1 MSNGDRVSAMRA
13 DSETIPPPESFIE
26 QANVTDES
34 IYEEWDANWPECWE
48 RAASFLDWMTEY
60 DTVLDADGP
69 SFRWFSG
76 GQLNA
81 SYNCVDRHLS
91 ERSTQDALHWEG
103 VGGETRTY
111 TYLDL
116 YHAVNECAAA
126 LRSLGV
132 EEDDVVTLYL
142 PMIPELPI
150 AMLACA
156 RIGAPHNIVFA
167 DFSAD
172 VLASRIERTDS
183 AYLITADGYYRS
195 ADAVDLKSTAD
206 NARIT
211 VDREMTVVVVDRLG
225 SEPHLGQGYY
235 SYDDLLAEHA
245 GREVEPVVRDASSPL
260 FRIYTSG
267 TTGEPKAVE
276 HTTGGYLAHIAW
288 TSHAVLDIKPEDTY
302 WCAADISW
310 ITGHSYVVYG
320 PLALGTTSVMYEG
333 LPERSGRDRVWDV
346 IERNEVDILYT
357 SPTTVRTFMKRGSE
371 RPAQYDLSSL
381 RLLGTVGEP
390 IDPRTWM
397 WYYTH
402 VGNENCPVVDTWWQ
416 TETGAVL
423 LSTLPGIDPMTPGT
437 VGRALPGIDA
447 YVVDATGTATETD
460 ETGYLTV
467 AKPWP
472 GMPSSLATH
481 QGWATNHVDCGT
493 GWQDSSE
500 NSGAGWQYISEDSAV
515 VNADEK
521 TTILG
526 RVDDVITIAGHRLGT
541 TEIERAICEVEG
553 VAETAVVTGEIEEI
567 HAYVS
572 PERRHHD
579 STLRERVGTAIETV
593 VGSVEIPTE
602 IIVTPSLPKTR
613 SGKIM
618 RRLLKSMAN
627 DEEIGDISALR
638 NPELVGALQSAT
650 SND

>member
-1 MSNGDRVSAMRA
+1 MSNGDRERAMR
-13 DSETIPPPESFIE
+13 DNGETIPPPESFIE

-34 IYEEWDANWPECWE
+34 IYEEFDADWPECWE
-48 RAASFLDWMTEY
+48 RAAGFLDWTTEY
-60 DTVLDADGP
+60 DTVLDGDGP
-69 SFRWFSG
+69 PFRWFSG
-76 GQLNA
+76 GELNA

-91 ERSTQDALHWEG
+91 ERGDQNALHWEG

-116 YHAVNECAAA
+116 HHAVNECASA

-142 PMIPELPI
+142 PMVPELPI

-172 VLASRIERTDS
+172 VLAARIERTDS

-195 ADAVDLKSTAD
+195 SDAVNLKNTAD
-206 NARIT
+206 NARIA

-225 SEPHLGQGYY
+225 SDPHLGRECY

-245 GREVEPVVRDASSPL
+245 GSEVEPVVRAASDPL
-260 FRIYTSG
+260 FRISTSG
-267 TTGEPKAVE
+267 TTGQPKAVE
-276 HTTGGYLAHIAW
+276 HTTGGYLAHTAW

-320 PLALGTTSVMYEG
+320 PLALGTTSIMYEG

-357 SPTTVRTFMKRGSE
+357 SPTTIRTFMKQGTE
-371 RPAQYDLSSL
+371 HPAQYDLSSL

-416 TETGAVL
+416 TETGAIL
-423 LSTLPGIDPMTPGT
+423 LSTLPGIDSMTPGA
-437 VGRALPGIDA
+437 VGRSLPGIDA
-447 YVVDATGTATETD
+447 RVVDATGTATQTD
-460 ETGYLTV
+460 ETGFLTIT
-467 AKPWP
+467 KPWP
-472 GMPSSLATH
+472 GMPISLATH
-481 QGWATNHVDCGT
+481 QDWATDH
-493 GWQDSSE
+493 
-500 NSGAGWQYISEDSAV
+500 AGDEWRYFSEDGAV
-515 VNADEK
+515 VDANDT

-526 RVDDVITIAGHRLGT
+526 RLDDVITVAGHRLGT
-541 TEIERAICEVEG
+541 TEIERAIVEVEG
-553 VAETAVVTGEIEEI
+553 VAETAVVSGESEENTI

-572 PERRHHD
+572 PERKLRD
-579 STLRERVGTAIETV
+579 SELRERVVRAIETTI
-593 VGSVEIPTE
+593 GSVEIPKE
-602 IIVTPSLPKTR
+602 IVITPSLPKTR

-618 RRLLKSMAN
+618 RRLLKAMVN

-638 NPELVGALQSAT
+638 NPELVGELQSAT
-650 SND
+650 CSE

>member
-1 MSNGDRVSAMRA
+1 MSNGERAPPRA
-13 DSETIPPPESFIE
+13 DSEAIPPPESFIE
-26 QANVTDES
+26 QANVTSES
-34 IYEEWDANWPECWE
+34 VYEEFDENWPECWE
-48 RAASFLDWMTEY
+48 RAAVFLDWETDY
-60 DTVLDADGP
+60 DTVLDADEP
-69 SFRWFSG
+69 PFRWFAG

-91 ERSTQDALHWEG
+91 ERKNQNALHWEG
-103 VGGETRTY
+103 VDGTTRAY

-132 EEDDVVTLYL
+132 EEGDVVTMYL

-172 VLASRIERTDS
+172 VLTSRIERTDS
-183 AYLITADGYYRS
+183 EYLITSDGYYRS
-195 ADAVDLKSTAD
+195 ADAVDLKNKAD
-206 NARIT
+206 NARIA

-225 SEPHLGQGYY
+225 GEPHLGQDHHW
-235 SYDDLLAEHA
+235 YDDLTAEHA
-245 GREVEPVVRDASSPL
+245 GAEIEPVVRNASDPL

-276 HTTGGYLAHIAW
+276 HTTGGYLAQVAW

-320 PLALGTTSVMYEG
+320 PLAFGTTSVMYEG

-346 IERNEVDILYT
+346 IERNEVDIFYT
-357 SPTTVRTFMKRGSE
+357 SPTTIRMFMKRGAQH
-371 RPAQYDLSSL
+371 PARYDLSSL
-381 RLLGTVGEP
+381 RLLGSVGEP
-390 IDPRTWM
+390 IDHRTWM

-402 VGNENCPVVDTWWQ
+402 VGNKNCPIVDTWWQ
-416 TETGAVL
+416 TETGAILV
-423 LSTLPGIDPMTPGT
+423 STLPAIDPMTPGT
-437 VGRALPGIDA
+437 VGRSLPGIDTH
-447 YVVDATGTATETD
+447 VVDATGTTTETD
-460 ETGYLTV
+460 ETGYLTI

-472 GMPSSLATH
+472 GMPCALATN
-481 QGWATNHVDCGT
+481 QDWAFDHDDDFG
-493 GWQDSSE
+493 DE
-500 NSGAGWQYISEDSAV
+500 WQYVPEDGAV
-515 VNADEK
+515 VDANGY

-526 RVDDVITIAGHRLGT
+526 RVDDVINVSGHRLGT
-541 TEIERAICEVEG
+541 TEIEHSIVDVEG
-553 VAETAVVTGEIEEI
+553 VAESAVVADTRETNSVI

-572 PERRHHD
+572 PGRKQHCE
-579 STLRERVGTAIETV
+579 SELRERVVTAIETAI
-593 VGSVEIPTE
+593 GSVDIPKK
-602 IIVTPSLPKTR
+602 IVITPDLPKTS

-618 RRLLKSMAN
+618 RRLLEAMVN

-638 NPELVGALQSAT
+638 NPELVGELQAYPC
-650 SND
+650 DE